1 MRMKEKHRRLA
12 RERYWEEN
20 DRDSYNC
27 PDCGR
32 TEEGI
37 EGSFE
42 VHHINGEPLD
52 NRVENHVALCRLCHN
67 LREDK
72 KPSVKSIE
80 KLRDF
85 VHENDRSAQSG
96 DKWKKLEQNYLEIA
110 DSAKAGLRSSGY
122 HAKFEFGELVSP
134 DFYGLSRSEMIYLEI
149 GRWDGATW
157 LYKQLGGSLPTD
169 K

>member
-1 MRMKEKHRRLA
+1 MKEKHRRLA

-20 DRDSYNC
+20 GRDSYKC

-32 TEEGI
+32 TEDEI
-37 EGSFE
+37 DGSFE

-67 LREDK
+67 LRENK

-80 KLRDF
+80 KLRDC
-85 VHENDRSAQSG
+85 VDETDGSGQSA
-96 DKWKKLEQNYLEIA
+96 DEWEKLEQKYIEIA
-110 DSAKAGLRSSGY
+110 NSAKAGLTSSGY
-122 HAKFEFGELVSP
+122 HPKFETGELVSP
-134 DFYGLSRSEMIYLEI
+134 DFYGLSRSEMVYLEI

-157 LYKQLGGSLPTD
+157 LYQELGGSLPTD
-169 K
+169 Q